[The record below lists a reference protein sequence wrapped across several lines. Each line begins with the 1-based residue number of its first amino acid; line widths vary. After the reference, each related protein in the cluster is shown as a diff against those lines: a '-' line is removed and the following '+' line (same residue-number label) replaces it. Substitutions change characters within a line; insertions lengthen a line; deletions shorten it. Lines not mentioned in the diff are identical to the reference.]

1 MKQSSVILLKQF
13 NYVGTK
19 MVNTPKIAEFCKAAY
34 SNQPEKHISGPWKT
48 LLTTNEVHLSKFGF
62 YAAVF
67 VNEETKEVVI
77 ANRGTEIS
85 LTDPKGTL
93 FDIFNDAQLYLGQ
106 TPIQFTYA
114 ADKFVDKVIEKLGNT
129 ATDYK
134 FVTTGHSLGS
144 VLATL
149 ESAKLATLGFYVVAS
164 VGIDNPGSKP
174 ILEHYIKGYG
184 LNLDPQNLDIEVYNS
199 PPNLINTCNPQ
210 IGKVT
215 QLDMPEVNN
224 TITALCSTSLGY
236 YLGGGY
242 LQSANATLVNHSLS
256 NITQYID
263 KYSDADNS
271 DCVLVTPMDVAQAA

>member
-1 MKQSSVILLKQF
+1 MVI
-13 NYVGTK
+13 
-19 MVNTPKIAEFCKAAY
+19 TPKIAEFCRASY
-34 SNQPEKHISGPWKT
+34 SNHPEKHISGPWKT
-48 LLTTNEVHLSKFGF
+48 LLTTKDVHLSKFGF
-62 YAAVF
+62 YAAAF
-67 VNEETKEVVI
+67 INEETKEVVI

-93 FDIFNDAQLYLGQ
+93 FDFFNDAQLYLGK

-114 ADKFVDKVIEKLGNT
+114 ADKFVDKIIEKLGDT

-149 ESAKLATLGFYVVAS
+149 ESAKLATLGFYVVTS

-174 ILEHYIKGYG
+174 ILEHYIKSNG
-184 LNLDPQNLDIEVYNS
+184 LKLDPQDLDIEVYNS
-199 PPNLINTCNPQ
+199 PPNWINTCNPQ

-224 TITALCSTSLGY
+224 TISALCSTSLGY

-242 LQSANATLVNHSLS
+242 LQSANATLVNHSLN
-256 NITQYID
+256 NITKYID
-263 KYSDADNS
+263 QYSDTDNS
-271 DCVLVTPMDVAQAA
+271 DFVLVTPMDVAAAA